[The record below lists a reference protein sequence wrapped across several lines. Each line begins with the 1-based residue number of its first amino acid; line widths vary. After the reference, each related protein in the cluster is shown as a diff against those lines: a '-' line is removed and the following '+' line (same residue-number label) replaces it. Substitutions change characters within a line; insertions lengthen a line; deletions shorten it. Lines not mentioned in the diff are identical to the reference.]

1 MVVKNDVQLSH
12 LGQLLAQSLER
23 IDAYEARIATNRQ
36 RDTIHINT
44 VGSKLTAAYEQLRN
58 ASEYSEE
65 NLLRQRAIR
74 RFFVRTLS
82 FHEKVT
88 TKPLAEEL
96 LTELTQAEYLP
107 NNYLTHH
114 ELKELS
120 NHIKRYYTAYWKY
133 NKIELDDKKR
143 QKLKDWLLDVLSIR
157 CEQILQSN
165 IRQLSFT
172 QFAFTY
178 LQPQFDIA
186 RIAQPEEVIDPHD
199 YPIIL
204 YIAVQKALLK
214 LDHSAIRTNLL
225 DSYRQD
231 ITFLHNFE
239 SFNEKLD
246 FLFNTKT
253 VALAT
258 RTVSRN
264 GATLR
269 ILYSGFYSKNH
280 HLATSDLAT
289 PDKLA
294 HAITAHTDHE
304 YTLLS
309 KMLDN
314 GIIKSIIF
322 LLITKSIIGLA
333 IEVPY
338 DLAVMNHIAW
348 IPLLLNL
355 FFPAI
360 FIAASRMTLHT
371 PSTLNTEAIAQQ
383 ATNIL
388 FATQTPPHPV
398 KIPKKVRSTGFNVV
412 YLLMFGLA
420 FAGLSYILYLLNF
433 NIVQGIIFF
442 IFLSTASFLAFRLSN
457 QVRELEAI
465 SLSQGSL
472 ALLRDVLY
480 MPFIYVGQQISFRY
494 AKINIV
500 ATMLDL
506 MIELPLKTVLRLLR
520 QWTTFLS
527 NKKDDLI

>member
-1 MVVKNDVQLSH
+1 MIVKNDTQLSR
-12 LGQLLAQSLER
+12 LGQLLTQSLER
-23 IDAYEARIATNRQ
+23 IDTYEARVQANRQ
-36 RDTIHINT
+36 LDTIHINT
-44 VGSKLTAAYEQLRN
+44 VGSKLSAAYEQLRN

-82 FHEKVT
+82 FHEKVA
-88 TKPLAEEL
+88 TKALAEEL

-107 NNYLTHH
+107 NNYLTPS
-114 ELKELS
+114 ELKDLS
-120 NHIKRYYTAYWKY
+120 GHIKRYYGAYWKY
-133 NKIELDDKKR
+133 VKIEGDEKKR
-143 QKLKDWLLDVLSIR
+143 RQLKEWLLDVLSVR
-157 CEQILQSN
+157 CEQTLQSN
-165 IRQLSFT
+165 IRQLMFT

-178 LQPQFDIA
+178 LQPQFEIA
-186 RIAQPEEVIDPHD
+186 RAVHPQEVIDQND
-199 YPIIL
+199 APIIL
-204 YIAVQKALLK
+204 YIAIQKALLK
-214 LDHSAIRTNLL
+214 LDTSAIRTNLL

-246 FLFNTKT
+246 YLFNTKT
-253 VALAT
+253 VATAT
-258 RTVSRN
+258 RIINRN

-269 ILYSGFYSKNH
+269 IIYSGFYGRSR
-280 HLATSDLAT
+280 HLSLSDLSS
-289 PDKLA
+289 PDKLS
-294 HAITAHTDHE
+294 HAITTHTEHE
-304 YTLLS
+304 YSQLNKL
-309 KMLDN
+309 LDN

-348 IPLLLNL
+348 VPLLLNL
-355 FFPAI
+355 FFPAL
-360 FIAASRMTLHT
+360 FIAISRLTLHT
-371 PSTLNTEAIAQQ
+371 PGVLNTEAIAQQ

-388 FATQTPPHPV
+388 FATQTPPQPIKLPR
-398 KIPKKVRSTGFNVV
+398 KIQSNGFNFTYV
-412 YLLMFGLA
+412 LMFGLA
-420 FAGLSYILYLLNF
+420 FTGLSYILYLLNF

-442 IFLSTASFLAFRLSN
+442 VFLSTASFLAFRLSN

-465 SLSQGSL
+465 ALSQGSL
-472 ALLRDVLY
+472 SLLRDVMY
-480 MPFIYVGQQISFRY
+480 MPFIYVGQRISYRY
-494 AKINIV
+494 AKMNII